1 MNPNHKRP
9 KPILMKDGD
18 AEDVARKKQRLVYV
32 FRNGRSGFI
41 GSVRVNQRVVATL
54 RRFQND

>member
-1 MNPNHKRP
+1 
-9 KPILMKDGD
+9 MKDGD